1 MKATIKNTL
10 GTICGFMACVSVFA
24 AVCVAEGKTPEQEK
38 MEMAVRCGG
47 AIGFAVF
54 ALLWAKLTK

>member
-24 AVCVAEGKTPEQEK
+24 AVSVMDGSNN
-38 MEMAVRCGG
+38 EMAVRLFGV
-47 AIGFAVF
+47 AGFITFTA
-54 ALLWAKLTK
+54 LWAKLKEEK